1 MGVETKRQAEQKVS
15 AKVRREAEGKVA
27 VVVIDNPSVNAGSWE
42 VRSGLLEAIGAA
54 ATDPNVSAIVLIGAG
69 KTFVAGSDIREFG
82 KPIREPQLPAV
93 IEAIEACGKPV
104 VAAIHGAALGGGIPP
119 MRVLIAS
126 LLN

>member
-93 IEAIEACGKPV
+93 IEAIETA
-104 VAAIHGAALGGGIPP
+104 
-119 MRVLIAS
+119 AS
-126 LLN
+126 LSMANS